1 MILGKQK
8 NLILNLF
15 FIFVFVFN
23 GILAE
28 TVVFTKADSADWTIE
43 ENQDR
48 ITDNVW
54 ITRKHNQSIF
64 NIAVES
70 GYSGSS
76 GSPVGTL
83 WSNSTSST
91 ASPESYTNF
100 VAMHGGSPSSIIND
114 TVSLYLPDE
123 GLYFDV
129 TFTSYSGGPNGGGGF
144 SYSRTSVTP
153 SLVVSPDSLS
163 ADLNTGE
170 TITQTLTLTNSG
182 DSNLNWEIDIDWIT
196 MDSVTF
202 VKENN
207 VDHHLPVNQDRITDD
222 IWITREQGGAIFNI
236 FYESQDWHPH
246 NPAGTEWAAGSFD
259 DIGSVVFETFGTD
272 VLGHSIGDSLNN
284 YFIPNNLPLLM
295 HLIDDDVYYEVYF
308 HSWQLGNVGD
318 GGGGFSYTRVT
329 EPRAI
334 HLSSESGTVAAGSSF
349 DVDVMFDAS
358 GMYSGDYYANITIS
372 SNDTSNAQIVVPAHL
387 SVTGSP
393 NIWVEEDTLDFGEV
407 FVNYSGPGNYGGSK
421 ELRMGNNGTDILNVS
436 SITVDNAAFT
446 ISQSSATLDHG
457 ENLSL
462 TINFMTADG
471 VGSYNANITIVSD
484 DSDEGTITIPVIVD
498 AVEPPVLSAPDS
510 ISAAINVGDSLGQS
524 FTLSNTG
531 VGELTYELDVIA
543 RSQRGE
549 PRPYVSQAN
558 PQARRL
564 PFDGY
569 FDYTNSETRQRMREK
584 ALQLSNDSGNNNHSE
599 TNHTTVSRDNNYTW
613 ELIHT
618 DQNNGTPFDLRNI
631 YMDEQNGELLFK
643 WDSYESWDNP
653 GELLGITFIYIDV
666 DQNPNTGRPISDFI
680 PYFNIGAE
688 IGIVRWNHEFG
699 GVWEYQYSPGFNAW
713 ISIDIDTLRTNYMV
727 PYGNEAII
735 GVKAGWFDGS
745 SGINFGI
752 VVDNAIGDDNDVD
765 LVPSFGSGSYITY
778 NFKPN
783 WLSFD
788 LPNGVIPTGSSQ
800 DIIAT
805 FNGSAMLGGEYFADI
820 NVATNDP
827 ITPQYTILAHMSL
840 TGIPNVFVE
849 NDAVDFG
856 ISYLDFADETYLKIH
871 NNGTGVLEIQNITT
885 DSENIT
891 VSETSLDIDPLEM
904 DSIELS
910 LVGTD
915 LGDFSANVTITS
927 NDPDNPTL
935 SVPVTSTIVLAPN
948 VGLDPGSFILEVE
961 SGASIVEVLT
971 ISNSGGSNLEFD
983 VEVVY
988 DGGRDQNNDGEDD
1001 FNTDN
1006 QLRIEILTDNYP
1018 EETSW
1023 VLYQD
1028 GSLLASISQGSLNS
1042 QGTLYTW
1049 DYEVPAGEYRF
1060 VINDAYSDG
1069 ICCGYG
1075 NGEYNLYLN
1084 DELIATGGQFGSSE
1098 TVEFTILD
1106 DWLTMNPLS
1115 GTVSPEG
1122 SAGVLLNIN
1131 AAGMDP
1137 GVYSAGISVNSNDPD
1152 QGAVI
1157 IPLSLTVNGMSSENE
1172 SLLPAEFALHQN
1184 YPNPFNPQTKIRY
1197 DLPENSMVNI
1207 TVYDMLGR
1215 EVKTLVNQVQNAGF
1229 KSIIWDATNDYGKAI
1244 SAGIYLY
1251 QIQAG
1256 DYIHTQKMVLLK

>member
-1075 NGEYNLYLN
+1075 VGEYNLYLN
-1084 DELIATGGQFGSSE
+1084 DELIATGGEFGASE

-1122 SAGVLLNIN
+1122 SAGVLLNVN

>member
-202 VKENN
+202 IKENS
-207 VDHHLPVNQDRITDD
+207 VDHTLSQHQDRITDD
-222 IWITREQGGAIFNI
+222 IWITRVQGGAIFNI
-236 FYESQDWHPH
+236 FYEPSDWHPH

-284 YFIPNNLPLLM
+284 YFIPNNLPILM
-295 HLIDDDVYYEVYF
+295 HLIDDDIYHEVYF
-308 HSWQLGNVGD
+308 HSWQRGNIGG
-318 GGGGFSYTRVT
+318 GGGGFSYTRVA

-334 HLSSESGTVAAGSSF
+334 HLSSESGTVSAGSSF
-349 DVDVMFDAS
+349 DVDVMFDAGGMNS
-358 GMYSGDYYANITIS
+358 GEYYANIIVTSNDS
-372 SNDTSNAQIVVPAHL
+372 SNAEVVVPVHL
-387 SVTGSP
+387 GVTGSP
-393 NIWVEEDTLDFGEV
+393 NIWIESDTLDFGEV

-421 ELRMGNNGTDILNVS
+421 ELRMGNDGTDILNVS

-462 TINFMTADG
+462 TINFMTSDG

-484 DSDEGTITIPVIVD
+484 DSDEGTITIPVYVD
-498 AVEPPVLSAPDS
+498 AVEPPVMSATES
-510 ISAAINVGDSLGQS
+510 ISAAIDVGDSLNQS

-531 VGELTYELDVIA
+531 VGELTYELNVTEQ
-543 RSQRGE
+543 SQRDGSRSYE
-549 PRPYVSQAN
+549 SQAN

-631 YMDEQNGELLFK
+631 YMDEHDGELLFK
-643 WDSYESWDNP
+643 WDSYEVWDNP
-653 GELLGITFIYIDV
+653 GELPAITFIYIDV

-713 ISIDIDTLRTNYMV
+713 ISIDIDTLRTNYMA

-765 LVPSFGSGSYITY
+765 LVPSFGTASYITY

-783 WLSFD
+783 WLSLD
-788 LPNGVIPTGSSQ
+788 LQNGAIPSGSSQ

-805 FNGSAMLGGEYFADI
+805 FNGSGMFGGEYFADI

-827 ITPQYTILAHMSL
+827 ITPQYTILAQMSL

-871 NNGTGVLEIQNITT
+871 NNGTGVLEVQNITT

-1006 QLRIEILTDNYP
+1006 QLRIEILTDDYGN
-1018 EETSW
+1018 ETAW
-1023 VLYQD
+1023 ALYQD

-1075 NGEYNLYLN
+1075 VGEYNLYLN
-1084 DELIATGGQFGSSE
+1084 DELIATGGEFGADE

-1122 SAGVLLNIN
+1122 SAGVLLNVN

>member
-1 MILGKQK
+1 MLK
-8 NLILNLF
+8 NIFSTSIVSFFCLILLIPNRLT
-15 FIFVFVFN
+15 
-23 GILAE
+23 AQ
-28 TVVFTKADSADWTIE
+28 TVVFTKSDSADWTLE
-43 ENQDR
+43 ANQDR

-64 NIAVES
+64 NIVQET
-70 GYSGSS
+70 GYSGNS

-83 WSNSTSST
+83 WSDTSSAYAT
-91 ASPESYTNF
+91 PDSYTSF
-100 VAMHGGSPSSIIND
+100 VTMHGGSPSSIVNKII
-114 TVSLYLPDE
+114 SLYLPQD
-123 GLYFDV
+123 GLYFDM
-129 TFTSYSGGPNGGGGF
+129 TFSSYTGGNSGGGF

-153 SLVVSPDSLS
+153 NLAVSPDSLS

-170 TITQTLTLTNSG
+170 VETQTLTITNSG
-182 DSNLNWEIDIDWIT
+182 NSNLNWDIEVDWIT

-202 VKENN
+202 IKENS
-207 VDHHLPVNQDRITDD
+207 VDHTLSQHQDRITDD
-222 IWITREQGGAIFNI
+222 IWITRVQGGAIFNI
-236 FYESQDWHPH
+236 FYEPNDWHPH

-284 YFIPNNLPLLM
+284 YFIPNNLPILM
-295 HLIDDDVYYEVYF
+295 HLIDDDIYHEVYF
-308 HSWQLGNVGD
+308 HSWQRGNIGG
-318 GGGGFSYTRVT
+318 GGGGFSYTRVA
-329 EPRAI
+329 EPRAL
-334 HLSSESGTVAAGSSF
+334 HLSSESGTVSAGSSF

-358 GMYSGDYYANITIS
+358 GMNSGEYYANILVTSNDS
-372 SNDTSNAQIVVPAHL
+372 SNAEVVVPVHL
-387 SVTGSP
+387 GVTGSP
-393 NIWVEEDTLDFGEV
+393 NIWIESDTLDFGEV
-407 FVNYSGPGNYGGSK
+407 FVNYSGPGNYGDSK
-421 ELRMGNNGTDILNVS
+421 EFSLGNNGTDILNVS

-446 ISQSSATLDHG
+446 ISQSSATLDNG

-484 DSDEGTITIPVIVD
+484 DSDEGTITIPVYVD
-498 AVEPPVLSAPDS
+498 AVEPPVMSATES
-510 ISAAINVGDSLGQS
+510 ISAAIDVGDSLNQS

-531 VGELTYELDVIA
+531 VGELTYELNVTEQ
-543 RSQRGE
+543 SQRDGSRSYE
-549 PRPYVSQAN
+549 SQAN

-599 TNHTTVSRDNNYTW
+599 TNHTTHSRDNNYTW

-618 DQNNGTPFDLRNI
+618 DQNNGTPFDVRNI
-631 YMDEQNGELLFK
+631 YMDEHDGELLFK
-643 WDSYESWDNP
+643 WDSYEVWDNP
-653 GELLGITFIYIDV
+653 GELPAITFIYIDV
-666 DQNPNTGRPISDFI
+666 DQNPNTGSPIDFV

-713 ISIDIDTLRTNYMV
+713 IAIDIDTLRTNYME
-727 PYGNEAII
+727 PYGNEVII

-752 VVDNAIGDDNDVD
+752 ITDNAIGDDNDVD
-765 LVPSFGSGSYITY
+765 LVPSFGTASYITY
-778 NFKPN
+778 NFEPN
-783 WLSFD
+783 WLFLD
-788 LPNGVIPTGSSQ
+788 LQNGTIPSGSSQ

-805 FNGSAMLGGEYFADI
+805 FDGSGMLGGEYFADI

-827 ITPQYTILAHMSL
+827 ITPQYTILAQMSL
-840 TGIPNVFVE
+840 TGIPNIILQ
-849 NDAVDFG
+849 NSSVDFG
-856 ISYLDFADETYLKIH
+856 VSYLDYADEAFLVIRNYG
-871 NNGTGVLEIQNITT
+871 NGVLETQLTS
-885 DSENIT
+885 DSENLT
-891 VSETSLDIDPLEM
+891 VGEASLDIQPQAV

-915 LGDFSANVTITS
+915 LGDFSANITINS
-927 NDPDNPTL
+927 NDPDQPSLT
-935 SVPVTSTIVLAPN
+935 VPVTSTIVLAPN
-948 VGLDPGSFILEVE
+948 VDTDPGSFILEVE
-961 SGASIVEVLT
+961 SGTSIVEELT
-971 ISNSGGSNLEFD
+971 ISNSGGSNLDFD
-983 VEVVY
+983 IEIVY

-1075 NGEYNLYLN
+1075 VGEYNLYLN
-1084 DELIATGGQFGSSE
+1084 DELIATGGEFGASE
-1098 TVEFTILD
+1098 TVEFTILAE
-1106 DWLTMNPLS
+1106 WLTMNPLS

-1122 SAGVLLNIN
+1122 SASILLTLN
-1131 AAGMDP
+1131 AEGIDP
-1137 GVYSAGISVNSNDPD
+1137 GNYTAGISINSNDPD
-1152 QGAVI
+1152 QGTVI

-1172 SLLPAEFALHQN
+1172 ALLPQEFALHQN
-1184 YPNPFNPQTKIRY
+1184 YPNPFNPVTRIRY

-1215 EVKTLVNQVQNAGF
+1215 EVNTLVNQAQNAGF
-1229 KSIIWDATNDYGKAI
+1229 KSIIWDATNDYGKSV

-1256 DYIHTQKMVLLK
+1256 DFMRTEKMVLLK

>member
-28 TVVFTKADSADWTIE
+28 TVVFTKADSADWTVE

-1084 DELIATGGQFGSSE
+1084 DELIATGGEFGASE

-1184 YPNPFNPQTKIRY
+1184 YPNPFNPQTRIRY

>member
-202 VKENN
+202 IKENS
-207 VDHHLPVNQDRITDD
+207 VDHTLSQHQDRITDD
-222 IWITREQGGAIFNI
+222 IWITRVQGGAIFNI
-236 FYESQDWHPH
+236 FYEPSDWHPH

-284 YFIPNNLPLLM
+284 YFIPNNLPILM
-295 HLIDDDVYYEVYF
+295 HLIDDDIYHEVYF
-308 HSWQLGNVGD
+308 HSWQRGNIGG
-318 GGGGFSYTRVT
+318 GGGGFSYTRVA

-334 HLSSESGTVAAGSSF
+334 HLSSESGTVSAGSSF
-349 DVDVMFDAS
+349 DVDVMFDAGGMNS
-358 GMYSGDYYANITIS
+358 GEYYANIIVTSNDS
-372 SNDTSNAQIVVPAHL
+372 SNAEVVVPVHL
-387 SVTGSP
+387 GVTGSP
-393 NIWVEEDTLDFGEV
+393 NIWIESDTLDFGEV

-421 ELRMGNNGTDILNVS
+421 ELRMGNDGTDILNVS

-462 TINFMTADG
+462 TINFMTSDG

-484 DSDEGTITIPVIVD
+484 DSDEGTITIPVYVD
-498 AVEPPVLSAPDS
+498 AVEPPVMSATES
-510 ISAAINVGDSLGQS
+510 ISAAIDVGDSLNQS

-531 VGELTYELDVIA
+531 VGELTYELNVTEQ
-543 RSQRGE
+543 SQRDGSRSYE
-549 PRPYVSQAN
+549 SQAN

-631 YMDEQNGELLFK
+631 YMDEHDGELLFK
-643 WDSYESWDNP
+643 WDSYEVWDNP
-653 GELLGITFIYIDV
+653 GELPAITFIYIDV

-713 ISIDIDTLRTNYMV
+713 ISIDIDTLRTNYMA

-765 LVPSFGSGSYITY
+765 LVPSFGTASYITY

-783 WLSFD
+783 WLSLD
-788 LPNGVIPTGSSQ
+788 LQNGAIPSGSSQ

-805 FNGSAMLGGEYFADI
+805 FNGSGMFGGEYFADI

-827 ITPQYTILAHMSL
+827 ITPQYTILAQMSL

-871 NNGTGVLEIQNITT
+871 NNGTGVLEVQNITT

-1006 QLRIEILTDNYP
+1006 QLRIEILTDDYGN
-1018 EETSW
+1018 ETAW
-1023 VLYQD
+1023 ALYQD
-1028 GSLLASISQGSLNS
+1028 GSLLASISPGSLNS
-1042 QGTLYTW
+1042 GTLYTW
-1049 DYEVPAGEYRF
+1049 NYQVPAGEYRF
-1060 VINDAYSDG
+1060 VITDSYGDG

-1075 NGEYNLYLN
+1075 FGEYNLYLN
-1084 DELIATGGQFGSSE
+1084 DELIATGGEFGADE

-1122 SAGVLLNIN
+1122 SAGVLLNVN

-1215 EVKTLVNQVQNAGF
+1215 EVKTLVNQAQNAGF

>member
-28 TVVFTKADSADWTIE
+28 TVVFTKADSADWTVE

-1184 YPNPFNPQTKIRY
+1184 YPNPFNPQTRIRY

>member
-153 SLVVSPDSLS
+153 SLAVSPDSLS

-272 VLGHSIGDSLNN
+272 VLSHSIGSNLNDN
-284 YFIPNNLPLLM
+284 FIPNNLPLLM

-393 NIWVEEDTLDFGEV
+393 NIWVEEDTLDFGEL
-407 FVNYSGPGNYGGSK
+407 FVNYSGTGNYGGSK

-436 SITVDNAAFT
+436 SITVDNTAFT
-446 ISQSSATLDHG
+446 ISQSSATLDYG
-457 ENLSL
+457 EITS
-462 TINFMTADG
+462 IEVSFMTDDG
-471 VGSYNANITIVSD
+471 VGSYSANITIVSD

-1075 NGEYNLYLN
+1075 VGEYNLYLN
-1084 DELIATGGQFGSSE
+1084 DELIATGGEFGASE

-1122 SAGVLLNIN
+1122 SAGVLLNVN

-1184 YPNPFNPQTKIRY
+1184 YPNPFNPQTRIRY

>member
-28 TVVFTKADSADWTIE
+28 TVVFTKADSADWTVE

-372 SNDTSNAQIVVPAHL
+372 SNDTSNAQIVVPAYL

-393 NIWVEEDTLDFGEV
+393 NIWIESDTLDFGEV

-752 VVDNAIGDDNDVD
+752 LVDNAIGDDNDVD

-1184 YPNPFNPQTKIRY
+1184 YPNPFNPQTRIRY

>member
-207 VDHHLPVNQDRITDD
+207 VDHHLSINQDRITDD

-1075 NGEYNLYLN
+1075 VGEYNLYLN
-1084 DELIATGGQFGSSE
+1084 DELIATGGEFGASE

-1122 SAGVLLNIN
+1122 SAGVLLNVN

>member
-752 VVDNAIGDDNDVD
+752 LVDNAIGDDNDVD

-1122 SAGVLLNIN
+1122 SAGVLLNVN

>member
-436 SITVDNAAFT
+436 SITVDNTAFT
-446 ISQSSATLDHG
+446 ISQSSATLDYG
-457 ENLSL
+457 EITS
-462 TINFMTADG
+462 IEVSFMTDDG
-471 VGSYNANITIVSD
+471 VGSYSANITIVSD

-765 LVPSFGSGSYITY
+765 LVPSFGTASYITY

-1184 YPNPFNPQTKIRY
+1184 YPNPFNPQTRIRY

>member
-28 TVVFTKADSADWTIE
+28 TVVFTKADSADWTVE

-272 VLGHSIGDSLNN
+272 VLSHSIGSNLNDN
-284 YFIPNNLPLLM
+284 FIPNNLPLLM

-393 NIWVEEDTLDFGEV
+393 NIWVEEDTLDFGEL
-407 FVNYSGPGNYGGSK
+407 FVNYSGTGNYGGSK

-436 SITVDNAAFT
+436 SITVDNTAFT
-446 ISQSSATLDHG
+446 ISQSSATLDYG
-457 ENLSL
+457 EITS
-462 TINFMTADG
+462 IEVSFMTDDG
-471 VGSYNANITIVSD
+471 VGSYSANITIVSD

-524 FTLSNTG
+524 F
-531 VGELTYELDVIA
+531 
-543 RSQRGE
+543 
-549 PRPYVSQAN
+549 
-558 PQARRL
+558 
-564 PFDGY
+564 
-569 FDYTNSETRQRMREK
+569 
-584 ALQLSNDSGNNNHSE
+584 
-599 TNHTTVSRDNNYTW
+599 
-613 ELIHT
+613 
-618 DQNNGTPFDLRNI
+618 
-631 YMDEQNGELLFK
+631 
-643 WDSYESWDNP
+643 
-653 GELLGITFIYIDV
+653 
-666 DQNPNTGRPISDFI
+666 
-680 PYFNIGAE
+680 
-688 IGIVRWNHEFG
+688 
-699 GVWEYQYSPGFNAW
+699 
-713 ISIDIDTLRTNYMV
+713 
-727 PYGNEAII
+727 
-735 GVKAGWFDGS
+735 
-745 SGINFGI
+745 
-752 VVDNAIGDDNDVD
+752 
-765 LVPSFGSGSYITY
+765 
-778 NFKPN
+778 
-783 WLSFD
+783 
-788 LPNGVIPTGSSQ
+788 
-800 DIIAT
+800 
-805 FNGSAMLGGEYFADI
+805 
-820 NVATNDP
+820 
-827 ITPQYTILAHMSL
+827 
-840 TGIPNVFVE
+840 
-849 NDAVDFG
+849 
-856 ISYLDFADETYLKIH
+856 
-871 NNGTGVLEIQNITT
+871 
-885 DSENIT
+885 
-891 VSETSLDIDPLEM
+891 
-904 DSIELS
+904 
-910 LVGTD
+910 
-915 LGDFSANVTITS
+915 
-927 NDPDNPTL
+927 
-935 SVPVTSTIVLAPN
+935 
-948 VGLDPGSFILEVE
+948 
-961 SGASIVEVLT
+961 
-971 ISNSGGSNLEFD
+971 
-983 VEVVY
+983 
-988 DGGRDQNNDGEDD
+988 
-1001 FNTDN
+1001 
-1006 QLRIEILTDNYP
+1006 
-1018 EETSW
+1018 
-1023 VLYQD
+1023 
-1028 GSLLASISQGSLNS
+1028 
-1042 QGTLYTW
+1042 
-1049 DYEVPAGEYRF
+1049 
-1060 VINDAYSDG
+1060 
-1069 ICCGYG
+1069 
-1075 NGEYNLYLN
+1075 
-1084 DELIATGGQFGSSE
+1084 
-1098 TVEFTILD
+1098 
-1106 DWLTMNPLS
+1106 
-1115 GTVSPEG
+1115 
-1122 SAGVLLNIN
+1122 
-1131 AAGMDP
+1131 
-1137 GVYSAGISVNSNDPD
+1137 
-1152 QGAVI
+1152 
-1157 IPLSLTVNGMSSENE
+1157 
-1172 SLLPAEFALHQN
+1172 
-1184 YPNPFNPQTKIRY
+1184 
-1197 DLPENSMVNI
+1197 
-1207 TVYDMLGR
+1207 
-1215 EVKTLVNQVQNAGF
+1215 
-1229 KSIIWDATNDYGKAI
+1229 
-1244 SAGIYLY
+1244 
-1251 QIQAG
+1251 
-1256 DYIHTQKMVLLK
+1256 

>member
-272 VLGHSIGDSLNN
+272 VLSHSIGSNLNDN
-284 YFIPNNLPLLM
+284 FIPNNLPLLM

-1075 NGEYNLYLN
+1075 VGEYNLYLN
-1084 DELIATGGQFGSSE
+1084 DELIATGGEFGASE

-1184 YPNPFNPQTKIRY
+1184 YPNPFNPQTRIRY